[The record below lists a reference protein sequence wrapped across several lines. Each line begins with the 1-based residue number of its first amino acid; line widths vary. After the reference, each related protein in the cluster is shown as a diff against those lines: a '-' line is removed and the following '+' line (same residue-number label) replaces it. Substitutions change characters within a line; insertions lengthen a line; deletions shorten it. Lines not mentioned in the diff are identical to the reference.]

1 MGRYVLSELNSSV
14 TLPPNIQ
21 IITPNRLVAHRVRQ
35 LIDSKLKISH
45 YSLES
50 LAKNIACHQ
59 GFGIASSLLSRRL
72 LQNAV
77 RSVIETNNIAGTA
90 QAFSASVR
98 DLLLS
103 GVDLVLLQNNQDW
116 RIQQLG
122 NLAIAYQQQLR
133 QSQKIDRAELY
144 WQSQQDIRYQK
155 SYLFYGYFAPNMA
168 ELNLINAIA
177 GQNSILVI
185 PPENFL
191 TQNSQ
196 GRKWLDSQGWNVLV
210 NQPQQLSALGQQ
222 LQQSFKHSQALP
234 ANANL
239 HIFPNPIAEVRGVL
253 AKVKQMLTQGIRA
266 KDIVLVSREEQP
278 YGEILIDIAWEYNLP
293 LQVNYE
299 IPLEQTRMGAWLK
312 LLLEVIRDDLPFET
326 TAKLLAHPLAK
337 YMSTE
342 IWQVAREK
350 HPQGIESW
358 RELGLDLNLLDL
370 RQNSYDREFWFKR
383 LGEILSVWDVLEQ
396 GKAWARETVAYYRI
410 VEAFRELAQPKTQQ
424 LTKQACFNEINE
436 MLSLLTIPA
445 QPGIGGIE
453 LHRPSSLIGTSYAH
467 VFVLGMMEGVFPKA
481 IADEPILDFHS
492 RKQLAK
498 QGLKIE
504 TAVDIAQRET
514 YYFYSLLGVP
524 SETISFSYPELI
536 ERNSSLPSS
545 YLTRLGLNF
554 SSSLDTPP
562 IASIEKA
569 RQSYLRQPNL
579 LNEQIIASLSLIHI
593 TRAWQ
598 IETVRQSSSKT
609 EQYDGIIAIPI
620 DIQSKVFS
628 VSQLTQLGQCPFKWF
643 SARLLKLKELRE
655 ADLDLEA
662 AIRGNL
668 YHRTLEL
675 SLERVKT
682 AEDLAKFN
690 QEQLAQA
697 FAQAET
703 ELKLDQLPG
712 WSSQRQEHL
721 ALMALNLANVEF
733 LPTDREIVARETRFS
748 MIWHG
753 LQLQGRID
761 RIDRNEKGLTVIDY
775 KTSSAVPA
783 GAKDLTGKANLDI
796 QLAVYQAALESKSL
810 ELGGVEHPNEP
821 VENAVY
827 YSLTQQKNI
836 SRLQKDPKELAAFAE
851 RAKKHLQQG
860 HYPVEPD
867 VDKKACRY
875 CSYDLVCRKN

>member
-1 MGRYVLSELNSSV
+1 MARHVLSELNSSV
-14 TLPPNIQ
+14 SLPPNIQ
-21 IITPNRLVAHRVRQ
+21 IITPNRQVANRVRQ
-35 LIDSKLKISH
+35 LIDSELKISH

-50 LAKNIACHQ
+50 LAQNIVCRQ
-59 GFGIASSLLSRRL
+59 GLGIASSLLSRRL

-77 RSVIETNNIAGTA
+77 RSVIETNDIAGTA
-90 QAFSASVR
+90 QAFGSSVR

-103 GVDLVLLQNNQDW
+103 GVDLGLLQQNQDW

-133 QSQKIDRAELY
+133 QSQKIDSAELY

-155 SYLFYGYFAPNMA
+155 AYLFYGYFAPSVA
-168 ELNLINAIA
+168 ELNLLNAIA

-185 PPENFL
+185 PQENLF

-196 GRKWLDSQGWNVLV
+196 GRKWLDSQGWNILV
-210 NQPQQLSALGQQ
+210 NQPQQPNNLGQQ
-222 LQQSFKHSQALP
+222 LQQNFNSSQALP
-234 ANANL
+234 ENVNL
-239 HIFPNPIAEVRGVL
+239 HIFPNLITEVRGVL
-253 AKVKQMLTQGIRA
+253 VKVKQMLTQGIRA
-266 KDIVLVSREEQP
+266 KDIVLVTREEQL

-293 LQVNYE
+293 LQVSYE

-312 LLLEVIRDDLPFET
+312 LLLEVIRDNLPFET

-350 HPQGIESW
+350 HPQGIERW
-358 RELGLDLNLLDL
+358 QELGLDLKLLDL
-370 RQNSYDREFWFKR
+370 KQNSYNREFWFKR
-383 LGEILSVWDVLEQ
+383 LEEILSAWDVLEQ

-410 VEAFRELAQPKTQQ
+410 VEALSELARPKTQQ
-424 LTKQACFNEINE
+424 LTKQGCLNEIRE
-436 MLSLLTIPA
+436 MLALLTIPA

-453 LHRPSSLIGTSYAH
+453 LHNLSSVIGTSYSH
-467 VFVLGMMEGVFPKA
+467 VFVLGAMEGVLPKA
-481 IADEPILDFHS
+481 IADDPILDFHS
-492 RKQLAK
+492 RKQLVK

-514 YYFYSLLGVP
+514 YYFYSLLGIP
-524 SETISFSYPELI
+524 AETITFSYPEII
-536 ERNSSLPSS
+536 ERNSTLPSS
-545 YLTRLGLNF
+545 YLTRLGLNP
-554 SSSLDTPP
+554 SSVDTLP
-562 IASIEKA
+562 IASIEMA

-579 LNEQIIASLSLIHI
+579 LSEQIISSLSLTKI
-593 TRAWQ
+593 TQVWQ
-598 IETVRQSSSKT
+598 TEMVRQSHSKA
-609 EQYDGIIAIPI
+609 EKHDGIIGIPI
-620 DIQSKVFS
+620 DIQSKIFS

-655 ADLDLEA
+655 AELDLEA

-675 SLERVKT
+675 SLEQVKT
-682 AEDLAKFN
+682 ARDLAKFN

-697 FAQAET
+697 FVQAET
-703 ELKLDQLPG
+703 ELRLDQLPG
-712 WSSQRQEHL
+712 WSAQRQEHL
-721 ALMALNLANVEF
+721 TLIARNLANVEF
-733 LPTDREIVARETRFS
+733 LPTDREVVARETKFAMS
-748 MIWHG
+748 WHG
-753 LQLQGRID
+753 LQLQGQVD
-761 RIDRNEKGLTVIDY
+761 RIDRSEKGLIVIDY

-783 GAKDLTGKANLDI
+783 GVKDITGKANLDI
-796 QLAVYQAALESKSL
+796 QLAVYQAALQSKSL
-810 ELGGVEHPNEP
+810 ELRNEQDP
-821 VENAVY
+821 DEPIENATY

-836 SRLQKDPKELAAFAE
+836 GRLQQDPTELAAFVE
-851 RAKKHLQQG
+851 RAKKHLQEG

-875 CSYDLVCRKN
+875 CIYDLVCRKS